1 MSWVLPFGDQQVRAR
16 TKPVMAADK
25 SVPASCTERNLLRKK
40 GMVLVQEKKSDHAEI
55 FSEKNQLYNPQ
66 KESIYWKLLKMKQ
79 LFNCLRAL
87 GFVLWIL
94 RMMDV
99 AGLVW

>member
-1 MSWVLPFGDQQVRAR
+1 MTMQRF
-16 TKPVMAADK
+16 
-25 SVPASCTERNLLRKK
+25 
-40 GMVLVQEKKSDHAEI
+40 LV
-55 FSEKNQLYNPQ
+55 EKNQLYNPQ